1 MMKKRTQNPIPGE
14 LAPIEV
20 PADFPV
26 AEAVFNTRGETPVTR
41 AHIHN
46 LFEIGYCYSGSG
58 VFLIGSKIFTFKPG
72 DAVIITSREVHLA
85 TGNPGG
91 MTSWGF
97 LNFDPAGLV
106 ARHMDSTE
114 PCFALDHCCGEGFN
128 NIVDGEK
135 YPELC
140 DCIRRIL
147 EERRNMQPDSRSMI
161 RSMVWQLLLLI
172 RRYYPESS
180 GNDAGKFE
188 DIQRIA
194 PALEWMNSH
203 MDQPVTL
210 AQLAG
215 KCHTSIPNFR
225 KLFHR
230 AMGCA
235 PQPYLIRMRLSTAC
249 SMLKHTNLAIQEI
262 ALRCGFPTLSNFNRQ
277 FQNICGTSPGAVR
290 RGADYRL
297 SSADSLSSR

>member
-1 MMKKRTQNPIPGE
+1 MMKKRTQNTIPGE

-20 PADFPV
+20 PPDFPV
-26 AEAVFNTRGETPVTR
+26 AEAVFNTRGETPVTH

-91 MTSWGF
+91 VTSWGF

-106 ARHMDSTE
+106 ARHMDSAE
-114 PCFALDHCCGEGFN
+114 PCFALDHCCGEDFT

-140 DCIRRIL
+140 ECIRRIV
-147 EERRNMQPDSRSMI
+147 EERKNMQPDSRSMI

-172 RRYYPESS
+172 RRYHPEPSRKS
-180 GNDAGKFE
+180 AGKFE

-194 PALEWMNSH
+194 PALEWMNSR

-225 KLFHR
+225 KLFYR

-235 PQPYLIRMRLSTAC
+235 PRPYLIRMRLSTAC
-249 SMLKHTNLAIQEI
+249 SMLKNTDLAIQEI

-290 RGADYRL
+290 RGADYKL
-297 SSADSLSSR
+297 SSSDSLSSR

>member
-1 MMKKRTQNPIPGE
+1 MKKTQQTTIAGA
-14 LAPIEV
+14 LAPINV
-20 PADFPV
+20 PPDFPV
-26 AEAVFNTRGETPVTR
+26 AEAVFNTRGETPAIQ

-91 MTSWGF
+91 VTSWGF

-106 ARHMDSTE
+106 ARHMDTAE
-114 PCFALDHCCGEGFN
+114 PCFALEHCCGEDFT

-135 YPELC
+135 HPELC
-140 DCIRRIL
+140 DCIRRIV
-147 EERRNMQPDSRSMI
+147 EERKNMQPDSKSMI

-172 RRYYPESS
+172 RRYHPESS

-203 MDQPVTL
+203 LDQPVTL

-277 FQNICGTSPGAVR
+277 FQNICGTSPGALR
-290 RGADYRL
+290 RGADYKL
-297 SSADSLSSR
+297 SSSDSLSSR

>member
-1 MMKKRTQNPIPGE
+1 MMQKSTQNPIPGE

-106 ARHMDSTE
+106 ARHMDSAE
-114 PCFALDHCCGEGFN
+114 PCFALDHCCGAGFN

-135 YPELC
+135 HPELC

-147 EERRNMQPDSRSMI
+147 EERRNMQPDSKSMI
-161 RSMVWQLLLLI
+161 RSMVWQLLILI
-172 RRYYPESS
+172 RRYYPE
-180 GNDAGKFE
+180 
-188 DIQRIA
+188 
-194 PALEWMNSH
+194 PAES
-203 MDQPVTL
+203 
-210 AQLAG
+210 
-215 KCHTSIPNFR
+215 
-225 KLFHR
+225 
-230 AMGCA
+230 
-235 PQPYLIRMRLSTAC
+235 
-249 SMLKHTNLAIQEI
+249 
-262 ALRCGFPTLSNFNRQ
+262 
-277 FQNICGTSPGAVR
+277 
-290 RGADYRL
+290 
-297 SSADSLSSR
+297 SSAALTMRKNSTRRPAKSFPVWEIP

>member
-1 MMKKRTQNPIPGE
+1 
-14 LAPIEV
+14 
-20 PADFPV
+20 
-26 AEAVFNTRGETPVTR
+26 
-41 AHIHN
+41 
-46 LFEIGYCYSGSG
+46 
-58 VFLIGSKIFTFKPG
+58 
-72 DAVIITSREVHLA
+72 
-85 TGNPGG
+85 
-91 MTSWGF
+91 
-97 LNFDPAGLV
+97 
-106 ARHMDSTE
+106 
-114 PCFALDHCCGEGFN
+114 
-128 NIVDGEK
+128 
-135 YPELC
+135 
-140 DCIRRIL
+140 
-147 EERRNMQPDSRSMI
+147 
-161 RSMVWQLLLLI
+161 MVWQLLLLI

-297 SSADSLSSR
+297 SSSDSLSSR